1 MPIPET
7 VQQKLAEPVPPG
19 SPAAPP
25 TDVARALTPGRIVHG
40 RFRVDRVLGQGAMGA
55 VYLVRDTTLAD
66 RPCAMKEMLDYSH
79 TAEEQAAA
87 VRRFLAEAETLAALN
102 HPGIPQVYDRFIE
115 SGRYYLVM
123 EFVAGVDL
131 GCVLQVHRQEQGRAL
146 PEREIA
152 GWALQICDVLE
163 YLHGNLPPVVHR
175 DLKPANLILTRN
187 GRIKLVDFGIAKS
200 GVTARGTS
208 IGTHGYAP
216 PEQYRG
222 QTGPESDLYALG
234 ATLHHLLTGR
244 DPNLQAP
251 FDFPHPGTLV
261 PALNPQLDELVM
273 RLLALSPQDRPATA
287 EAVRDGLTAAYP
299 GLDPYRTRNLD
310 PLLGAIILR
319 KLGERT
325 GTAQTAPEAARP
337 ARCPVCDLPST
348 PGRKFC
354 KACGVRLVGEL
365 PKVRTSGATADLSLR
380 LPPGYWEKSR
390 VERVTLVDDSGQASD
405 GLIVGVLPAQS
416 GEIAFVARSQTGPAE
431 AAPPAGVPVE
441 AYLRRQQGAESL
453 LTAIPIDATELIAE
467 AVTFWHRRFIPSSL

>member
-1 MPIPET
+1 MNRLTCPTCGAGLRPGKKFCSGCGTPIPEGL
-7 VQQKLAEPVPPG
+7 QRQLAAAVHPG
-19 SPAAPP
+19 GPTAPG
-25 TDVARALTPGRIVHG
+25 TDEARALSPGRLAHG

-79 TAEEQAAA
+79 TAEERAAA
-87 VRRFLAEAETLAALN
+87 VRRFLAEAETLATLN

-131 GCVLQVHRQEQGRAL
+131 GCVLQVHRQEQGRPL
-146 PEREIA
+146 PEQEVA
-152 GWALQICDVLE
+152 GWGLQICDVLE

-175 DLKPANLILTRN
+175 DLKPANLILTRS
-187 GRIKLVDFGIAKS
+187 GRVKVVDFGIAKA

-222 QTGPESDLYALG
+222 QTEPGSDLYALG

-251 FDFPHPGTLV
+251 FDFPDPGSLV
-261 PALNPQLDELVM
+261 PDLNQQLSQLIIRM
-273 RLLALSPQDRPATA
+273 LAHAPADRPASA
-287 EAVRDGLTAAYP
+287 EAVRDALTAAFP

-310 PLLGAIILR
+310 PLVSAIIAR
-319 KLGERT
+319 KLSERT
-325 GTAQTAPEAARP
+325 GISPEGAPAGDRSTAAPPWLVCPACRTPAA
-337 ARCPVCDLPST
+337 

-354 KACGVRLVGEL
+354 KACGVRLD
-365 PKVRTSGATADLSLR
+365 RNS
-380 LPPGYWEKSR
+380 
-390 VERVTLVDDSGQASD
+390 
-405 GLIVGVLPAQS
+405 
-416 GEIAFVARSQTGPAE
+416 
-431 AAPPAGVPVE
+431 
-441 AYLRRQQGAESL
+441 
-453 LTAIPIDATELIAE
+453 
-467 AVTFWHRRFIPSSL
+467 